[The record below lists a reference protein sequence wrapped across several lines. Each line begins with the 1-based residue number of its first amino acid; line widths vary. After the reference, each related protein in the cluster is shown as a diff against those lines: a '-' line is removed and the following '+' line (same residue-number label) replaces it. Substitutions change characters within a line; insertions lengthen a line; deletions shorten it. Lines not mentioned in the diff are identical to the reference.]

1 MTSMERRPLRQKKKN
16 EDYMSTSDVED
27 DDFYVGCKVE
37 ALHKKKGLLCSHAS
51 CIVHRVLRV
60 ASRVLR
66 VAVACCV
73 LQLRGCVVQARYS
86 VRRPNRIAMHPIGAL
101 CAHLPLGRTDCIR
114 TKGRALSSCR
124 AVGLRPSRTQCGTG
138 PQVHDEHQGARALCE
153 LRHRAAGRPA
163 CVVGSAVNSLPSF
176 RSSAVPQAAQR
187 VS

>member
-1 MTSMERRPLRQKKKN
+1 M
-16 EDYMSTSDVED
+16 
-27 DDFYVGCKVE
+27 
-37 ALHKKKGLLCSHAS
+37 
-51 CIVHRVLRV
+51 HRVLRA

-66 VAVACCV
+66 VAIACCNCVLPLCNACCVVRACV

-124 AVGLRPSRTQCGTG
+124 AVRLRPPRTQCGTG

-163 CVVGSAVNSLPSF
+163 GPVWSALPLTDRQLNLPQ
-176 RSSAVPQAAQR
+176 RSAAQR
-187 VS
+187 SAALAQRVRVGLGWVSAASPIVRQSFL